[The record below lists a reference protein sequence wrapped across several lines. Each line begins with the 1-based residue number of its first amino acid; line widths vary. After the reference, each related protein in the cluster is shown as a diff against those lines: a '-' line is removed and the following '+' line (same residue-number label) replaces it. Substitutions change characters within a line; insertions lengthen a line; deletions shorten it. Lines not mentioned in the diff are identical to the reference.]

1 MFVNERANQIIE
13 YLKIHKKATI
23 GELAA
28 ALFASESTIRRDLT
42 EMQESGLVAR
52 YHGGAILLD
61 GVGEVSLFVRAE
73 KDAEEKDECANI
85 AINHF
90 SSMFM
95 NAKTVFIDNSSTCL
109 VLAKKLDFTN
119 KTVIT
124 NGLQIALQLS
134 QKPDIQLI
142 MPGGHVHLSTSAI
155 TGSLATR
162 TLSDFGI
169 DLMLSSCAG
178 LNATGAYE
186 LSLETAQLKQ
196 VAANQSK
203 HRVLLATTNKLL
215 TDASYR
221 VNALDAYD
229 FIFTTADDALV
240 KTLATSGANIIN
252 NKLNSVPP
260 PHG

>member
-23 GELAA
+23 GELATT
-28 ALFASESTIRRDLT
+28 LFASESTIRRDLA

-73 KDAEEKDECANI
+73 KDADEKAACANI
-85 AINHF
+85 AISRF
-90 SSMFM
+90 SDMYM

-142 MPGGHVHLSTSAI
+142 MPGGTVHLSTSAV
-155 TGSLATR
+155 TGSLAIR
-162 TLSDFGI
+162 TLSDFSI

-178 LNATGAYE
+178 LNAMGAHE

-196 VAANQSK
+196 VAAAQSK
-203 HRVLLATTNKLL
+203 HRVLLATSNKLRS
-215 TDASYR
+215 DAAYR
-221 VNALDAYD
+221 VNSLDAYD
-229 FIFTTADDALV
+229 YIFTTADDELI
-240 KTLATSGANIIN
+240 KTLGTNTENIIN
-252 NKLNSVPP
+252 K
-260 PHG
+260 